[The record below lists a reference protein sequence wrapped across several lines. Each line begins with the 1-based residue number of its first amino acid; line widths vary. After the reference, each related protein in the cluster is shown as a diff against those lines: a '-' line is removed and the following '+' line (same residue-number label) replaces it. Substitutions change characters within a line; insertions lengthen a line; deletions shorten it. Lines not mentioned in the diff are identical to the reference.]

1 MGLKQAAD
9 LRAGGPG
16 GTADPYARVSLSTG
30 AGHTH
35 ETRVHRGTLCPTFH
49 ETCCFH
55 VRLGWG
61 RGGAGGRGRGEGAR
75 SHALLQVPQRELART
90 ALRVQVLSFRRFS
103 AHEPLAELSLP
114 LGTVDPQ
121 HVLEQWYQLGPP
133 GTTEVSPGTAGLRPG
148 PARGAPGVGGR
159 WRPRPPISLPAARA
173 LG

>member
-1 MGLKQAAD
+1 MLF
-9 LRAGGPG
+9 R
-16 GTADPYARVSLSTG
+16 S
-30 AGHTH
+30 
-35 ETRVHRGTLCPTFH
+35 
-49 ETCCFH
+49 
-55 VRLGWG
+55 
-61 RGGAGGRGRGEGAR
+61 GEGAR